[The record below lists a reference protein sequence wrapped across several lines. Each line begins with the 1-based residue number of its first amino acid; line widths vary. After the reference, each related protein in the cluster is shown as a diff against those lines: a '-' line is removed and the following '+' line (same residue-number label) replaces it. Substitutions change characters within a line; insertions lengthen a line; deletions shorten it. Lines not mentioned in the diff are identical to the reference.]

1 MPVLP
6 NLLQRRRSTLV
17 VAVAGV
23 AVATGAAVLF
33 IPGPAAQAT
42 GLIQMP
48 AGRSY
53 QGSSAT
59 GTDSAAP
66 ADSSSASAS
75 AAASSTAGS
84 ATFLGP
90 ATLSI
95 SAQAT
100 VPGTSTLAFPTQGQA
115 RIDID
120 GLSTTS
126 SYGPLGSYGPVNT
139 AAPIASVTKTMTAY
153 QILRDHPLAPGD
165 QGPSITLTSADV
177 TAYNYDLSQ
186 NMSTVPVKAGEQI
199 TENQALQA
207 LMLASANNMADILAH
222 WDTASTADT
231 AFVARM
237 NATAASLGM
246 ANTHYVDT
254 SGYEPGS
261 VSTVTDQIKLGRL
274 AMLMPYF
281 AGLVKQTSAVIPV
294 AGTITNYN
302 SLLGADGID
311 GIKTGST
318 DEAGGCLL
326 FHATVTI
333 GGRRLGL
340 TGAILGQL
348 APNGTELSVGL
359 AAAKALV
366 ASAEAEITTRTLI
379 PATTAVATMPMTD
392 GTTTALHPV
401 HDFTITAWPGEA
413 VTLRI
418 AGFRTTPVLQA
429 YTSDG
434 KLLGT
439 VALH

>member
-1 MPVLP
+1 MPFLSR
-6 NLLQRRRSTLV
+6 LQQRRRTTLAA
-17 VAVAGV
+17 AVTGV
-23 AVATGAAVLF
+23 ALATGAAVLLV
-33 IPGPAAQAT
+33 PGPAAQAI
-42 GLIQMP
+42 GL
-48 AGRSY
+48 GGHTY
-53 QGSSAT
+53 QGSST
-59 GTDSAAP
+59 GA
-66 ADSSSASAS
+66 
-75 AAASSTAGS
+75 
-84 ATFLGP
+84 FLGP
-90 ATLSI
+90 AKLSI
-95 SAQAT
+95 SSQAT
-100 VPGTSTLAFPTQGQA
+100 MPGTSALTLPNQGQA

-120 GLSTTS
+120 GLTTAS
-126 SYGPLGSYGPVNT
+126 SYGSLGGYGPVNT
-139 AAPIASVTKTMTAY
+139 SQPIASVTKTMTAY
-153 QILRDHPLAPGD
+153 QILRDHPLVTGQ
-165 QGPSITLTSADV
+165 QGPTITLTSADV

-186 NMSTVPVKAGEQI
+186 NMSTVAVKAGEQI

-222 WDTASTADT
+222 WDTSSTADT
-231 AFVARM
+231 AFVAKM
-237 NATAASLGM
+237 NATSAALGM
-246 ANTHYVDT
+246 TKTHYVDT

-281 AGLVKQTSAVIPV
+281 SGLVKQTSAVIPV

-326 FHATVTI
+326 FHATVTV

-359 AAAKALV
+359 AAAKSLV

-379 PATTAVATMPMTD
+379 PATTAVATMPLTD
-392 GTTTALHPV
+392 GTTVALHPV
-401 HDFTITAWPGEA
+401 HDFAFTAWPGET

-418 AGFRTTPVLQA
+418 GGFKTTPVLQA
-429 YTSDG
+429 YTSDN